1 MKKLILLF
9 LLLLPAVFFS
19 FGSSCDSKGGDV
31 AARGSFTYDGNTYPV
46 HSAMLWDYG
55 ATNGS
60 YNLDFEAVSAG
71 VDLMEET
78 GTGNGFL
85 IELFFPNP
93 TPTSGTYTYN
103 TNLDPFTFGY
113 AEIFLPWDYDAWTG
127 TFVPATGGTVNV
139 TVNGTEYTIEFTLT
153 LVDGKT
159 ATGSYTGPAPIYLIP

>member
-71 VDLMEET
+71 VDLLRDLLM
-78 GTGNGFL
+78 
-85 IELFFPNP
+85 
-93 TPTSGTYTYN
+93 
-103 TNLDPFTFGY
+103 
-113 AEIFLPWDYDAWTG
+113 
-127 TFVPATGGTVNV
+127 
-139 TVNGTEYTIEFTLT
+139 
-153 LVDGKT
+153 GKRMLY
-159 ATGSYTGPAPIYLIP
+159 SL